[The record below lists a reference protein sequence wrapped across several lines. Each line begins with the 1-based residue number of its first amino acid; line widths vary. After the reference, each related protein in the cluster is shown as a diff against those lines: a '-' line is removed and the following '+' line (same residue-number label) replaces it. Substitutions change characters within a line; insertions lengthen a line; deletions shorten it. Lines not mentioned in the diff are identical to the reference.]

1 MLSIETHN
9 ASIIEF
15 SRNSLALQNLV
26 QEHSKELFKNSKL
39 GVRQTSNDS
48 SITLPYS
55 DMAMSTHEVRFFI
68 LMLIIS
74 SCTIIPSML
83 LWIDIWYKYISI
95 VWSTIQ
101 KQPFLSFVDK
111 NANKYKS
118 QYLLDKGKYMLI
130 SIKMFKSNYLYD
142 AKSIKSN

>member
-1 MLSIETHN
+1 MTFLLSIETHN

-26 QEHSKELFKNSKL
+26 QEHSKEMLRNSKI
-39 GVRQTSNDS
+39 GVKQISNDS

-55 DMAMSTHEVRFFI
+55 DMAMSTHEVRCLI
-68 LMLIIS
+68 LIVKIS
-74 SCTIIPSML
+74 NCTINLPSML

-118 QYLLDKGKYMLI
+118 KYIFDKGKHTLI
-130 SIKMFKSNYLYD
+130 DKSESLGFII
-142 AKSIKSN
+142 STMI